1 MKIAYRASQF
11 LNALFARLTPED
23 HLLIE
28 KTLPPSLLEV
38 FRRMGRSDQLHG
50 VRVLRSVRAGG
61 TDHPTLCAA
70 ALLHDVG
77 KSRHH
82 PRLWDRILVVL
93 ATALFPEAVERWG
106 NAGEPRGLRRPFIIA
121 AQHPRWGADIVRAAG
136 GSDEL
141 VALVRRHQAIP
152 PLPPQ
157 TQIDRLLL
165 RLQQADGEN

>member
-11 LNALFARLTPED
+11 LNALFTRLTPED

-28 KTLPPSLLEV
+28 KTLSPSLLEV
-38 FRRMGRSDQLHG
+38 FRHMSRSDQLHG
-50 VRVLRSVRAGG
+50 IRVLRSVRAGG
-61 TDHPTLCAA
+61 ADHPTLCAA

-77 KSRHH
+77 KSRHR
-82 PRLWDRILVVL
+82 PQLWDRILVVL

-106 NAGEPRGLRRPFIIA
+106 NAEPQGWRRAFVIA
-121 AQHPRWGADIVRAAG
+121 AQHPSWGADIIRTAG
-136 GSDEL
+136 GSDNL
-141 VALVRRHQAIP
+141 VTLVRRHQETP

-157 TQIDRLLL
+157 TEIDRLLH

>member
-11 LNALFARLTPED
+11 LHALFARLTPED

-28 KTLPPSLLEV
+28 NTLSPSLLEV
-38 FRRMGRSDQLHG
+38 FRRMSRSDQLHG
-50 VRVLRSVRAGG
+50 MRVLRSVRAAG

-93 ATALFPEAVERWG
+93 ASALFPKSVERWG
-106 NAGEPRGLRRPFIIA
+106 NAEPRGWRRPFVIA
-121 AQHPRWGADIVRAAG
+121 AQHPCWGADIIRAAG
-136 GSDEL
+136 GSDDL
-141 VALVRRHQAIP
+141 VTLVRRHQEIP
-152 PLPPQ
+152 PLRPQ
-157 TQIDRLLL
+157 TEIDRLLH

>member
-106 NAGEPRGLRRPFIIA
+106 NAGEPRGLRRPFIIGRAGRSGPPPSRNPSA
-121 AQHPRWGADIVRAAG
+121 AAADADRSFTPPPAAG
-136 GSDEL
+136 
-141 VALVRRHQAIP
+141 RR
-152 PLPPQ
+152 
-157 TQIDRLLL
+157 
-165 RLQQADGEN
+165 